1 MEKGREF
8 AIQRLK
14 ENRKTALA
22 NLTKQMNIISP
33 LLADFE
39 NEKQVPTEVVKL
51 NKLFVKMQE
60 ADDMYLRA
68 LDDDGEIK

>member
-1 MEKGREF
+1 
-8 AIQRLK
+8 
-14 ENRKTALA
+14 
-22 NLTKQMNIISP
+22 MNIISP

-60 ADDMYLRA
+60 ALNKLSNGITVVIKCVFRIKAKYYL
-68 LDDDGEIK
+68 GEA